1 MKGKTEIHEHI
12 HTPLDVQRHV
22 REPEL
27 GVGDK
32 ARGAS
37 RVGVNTE
44 T

>member
-22 REPEL
+22 REL